1 MINQQRYEQAREAG
15 RRARQAG
22 KGRDDGPR
30 YGIIADD
37 RALREAWVMGWD
49 AEDQERQQRRSEA

>member
-15 RRARQAG
+15 RRARQVG

-30 YGIIADD
+30 YGITADD
-37 RALREAWVMGWD
+37 RALREAWVLGWEE
-49 AEDQERQQRRSEA
+49 EDQQRQQPRRAA